1 MSNENEKTA
10 PENPTVDSSV
20 DSSVS
25 DEQLEDIVGGNKS
38 NNQKESTG
46 QVSLNNPVADLNEDG
61 NVTLHEVVT
70 YNRDQRNKN

>member
-1 MSNENEKTA
+1 MSNENQKID
-10 PENPTVDSSV
+10 PENATL

-25 DEQLEDIVGGNKS
+25 EEQLDNIVGGNK
-38 NNQKESTG
+38 NADQKERTG

-70 YNRDQRNKN
+70 YNRDRRDKN

>member
-1 MSNENEKTA
+1 MTNENEKNA
-10 PENPTVDSSV
+10 PENAVS

-25 DEQLEDIVGGNKS
+25 NEVSDEQIENVAGGNKEQS
-38 NNQKESTG
+38 G

-70 YNRDQRNKN
+70 YNRDQRDKR